1 MKNFTIKNLIVALV
15 LITGAIILLSY
26 VRHLVCDG
34 CLELKILSNII
45 LAGISILFILRYG
58 FGKILRDGMRM
69 FSIWTLVAVALLT
82 MAFIEMEHILLPEGI
97 STVTNV
103 KFFLS
108 NLSTGFFE
116 EVFFRVLVFYFI
128 MQRMKNTK
136 NAIWKSTLWTSLCF
150 GLAHSLN
157 FVSGLDIISSIS
169 LIVFAT
175 LVGIV
180 LQGFYL
186 RTKSIILVAV
196 LHGLINY
203 FGKYDSYFMGRSV
216 AIVKSFDWNSLLSSL
231 AIFGVLSLIIIVPIR
246 WYLIF
251 RARVPEDYLS

>member
-69 FSIWTLVAVALLT
+69 FSIWTLVAVVLLT
-82 MAFIEMEHILLPEGI
+82 MAFIEMERILLPEGI
-97 STVTNV
+97 STITNV

-116 EVFFRVLVFYFI
+116 EVFFRVFVFYFI

-136 NAIWKSTLWTSLCF
+136 NAIWKATLWTSLCF
-150 GLAHSLN
+150 GLAHTLN
-157 FVSGLDIISSIS
+157 FVSGLDIVSYIT

-175 LVGIV
+175 VVGIIF
-180 LQGFYL
+180 QGFYL

-203 FGKYDSYFMGRSV
+203 FGSYNSYFMSGSV
-216 AIVKSFDWNSLLSSL
+216 DVVEDFNWNSLLNGL
-231 AIFGVLSLIIIVPIR
+231 FTYIVLSLIFIIPIS

-251 RARVPEDYLS
+251 RARVPEDYLG